1 MNQIGI
7 GVLVARGEQRRLRV
21 AVVLGA
27 ALAEAAARRA
37 AAGPAQGHAAVL
49 LDPLE
54 QEDLTR
60 VLSGRRSFLR
70 SKM

>member
-37 AAGPAQGHAAVL
+37 AACPAQGHAAVL
-49 LDPLE
+49 LDPLK

-60 VLSGRRSFLR
+60 VLSGRRSFFP
-70 SKM
+70 